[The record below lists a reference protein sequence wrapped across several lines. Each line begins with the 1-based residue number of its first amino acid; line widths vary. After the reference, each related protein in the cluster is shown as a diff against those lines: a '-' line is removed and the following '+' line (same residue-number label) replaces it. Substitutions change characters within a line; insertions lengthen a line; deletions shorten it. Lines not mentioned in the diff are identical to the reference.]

1 MQPMKIKNN
10 SNICIFVKYSHN
22 IELFFEV
29 FVSILFGTSNS
40 ISLNLMLPKLK
51 FNILPNDH
59 KWLWHS
65 QGLLNNP
72 ESVAIGGIKLKLK

>member
-1 MQPMKIKNN
+1 MSPIMSTK
-10 SNICIFVKYSHN
+10 C
-22 IELFFEV
+22 LPP
-29 FVSILFGTSNS
+29 VSILFGTSNS
-40 ISLNLMLPKLK
+40 ISLNLMLNANLKFK

-72 ESVAIGGIKLKLK
+72 ESVAIGGIKCLKLKKYSK